1 MILVSDFS
9 VNTIVT
15 GCVTGIE
22 EYGIFVSLDN
32 YYSGLIHIS
41 EISDNFVRN
50 ISDYVNIG
58 ETIKVK
64 ILAVDENKHHLKL
77 SIKNIDYRIVK
88 KNKFKIKE
96 TNTGFRTLKV
106 YLDKWIVSKKQE
118 LLQNKAIRK

>member
-1 MILVSDFS
+1 MADFNVDS
-9 VNTIVT
+9 IVT

-50 ISDYVNIG
+50 INDYVSIG

-64 ILAVDENKHHLKL
+64 ILAVDEEKHHLKL

-88 KNKFKIKE
+88 KSNMKIHE
-96 TNTGFRTLKV
+96 TATGFSTLKV
-106 YLDKWIVSKKQE
+106 CLNKWIDTKKSE
-118 LLQNKAIRK
+118 LMQNKMIKK